1 MKDGSLWHSFDLS
14 NSYRNETR
22 NYIQLCLGLTDESH
36 HSVSGTINTTVRA
49 FETIGEAICK
59 AYDYGATFCSLAI
72 SPTFLANLLVDQ
84 RKRLMVDM
92 KQFIEMTKTEQVLR
106 LRGTLPSLEEFWSY
120 RLGSSAVNV
129 IIAMNE

>member
-1 MKDGSLWHSFDLS
+1 MKDGSLWHSFELS

-22 NYIQLCLGLTDESH
+22 EYVQYCLGPMDENH
-36 HSVSGTINTTVRA
+36 HFIAGAINATVCA

-59 AYDYGATFCSLAI
+59 TYDHGLAFCSLTI
-72 SPTFLANLLVDQ
+72 SSSLLAKLLVDQ

-92 KQFIEMTKTEQVLR
+92 EQFIEMTRTEQMLR

-120 RLGSSAVNV
+120 RLGSSAVPI